1 MDTGDASCDPL
12 TALIT
17 PLGWRRPC
25 GRGGVGALGRG
36 RRRGRRAGHRAS
48 WPMRVRE
55 HVALC
60 AVSTALAVAAAVPAG
75 IAATRPALRRLARPL
90 LFVANVGQSV
100 PTIAVL
106 ALAFSVTGIGFRT
119 AVIGLWAYSLLPVLR
134 NTVAGLAGVDPA
146 MVEAARGMGM
156 SPAQVLRRVELPLA
170 WPVIVAGIR
179 TAAVVNV
186 GTAALATFVGAGGL
200 GDLIT
205 VGLDNQR
212 DRILY
217 TGAALTALLALA
229 VDWAIGHPRRVPETG
244 PGGRLQVWRRL
255 PSPTRRRRN
264 VDPQSGR
271 ARAGPQRDGG
281 GPGHGQRGRRGT
293 RAQDATGRE
302 DVRQAA
308 EEYVTERGRR
318 RHRELQGPGA
328 RGLTRETIRPRSGPP
343 GPGARRRSARP

>member
-1 MDTGDASCDPL
+1 MRPSWRL
-12 TALIT
+12 LIT
-17 PLGWRRPC
+17 PLALAAVAVGVVVWAH
-25 GRGGVGALGRG
+25 RGADAAEVGVLATGQLALRI
-36 RRRGRRAGHRAS
+36 RQ
-48 WPMRVRE
+48 

-60 AVSTALAVAAAVPAG
+60 AVSTGLAVAAAVPAG
-75 IAATRPALRRLARPL
+75 VAATRPGLRRLAPPL

-146 MVEAARGMGM
+146 IVEAARGMGM
-156 SPAQVLRRVELPLA
+156 SPAQVLLRVELPLA
-170 WPVIVAGIR
+170 WPVLVAGIR

-200 GDLIT
+200 GALIT

-229 VDWAIGHPRRVPETG
+229 VDWAIATLAELTLR
-244 PGGRLQVWRRL
+244 PGR
-255 PSPTRRRRN
+255 
-264 VDPQSGR
+264 
-271 ARAGPQRDGG
+271 
-281 GPGHGQRGRRGT
+281 
-293 RAQDATGRE
+293 
-302 DVRQAA
+302 
-308 EEYVTERGRR
+308 
-318 RHRELQGPGA
+318 
-328 RGLTRETIRPRSGPP
+328 
-343 GPGARRRSARP
+343 

>member
-1 MDTGDASCDPL
+1 MKQSLRLA
-12 TALIT
+12 IT
-17 PLGWRRPC
+17 PVLLVAGFV
-25 GRGGVGALGRG
+25 GVILWAQRGALGAE
-36 RRRGRRAGHRAS
+36 AGVLATGTVVLRI
-48 WPMRVRE
+48 RE
-55 HVALC
+55 HLALC
-60 AVSTALAVAAAVPAG
+60 AVSTALAVATAVPAG
-75 IAATRPALRRLARPL
+75 VAATRPGLRRLAPPL

-146 MVEAARGMGM
+146 VTEAARGMGM

-170 WPVIVAGIR
+170 WPVLVAGIR

-200 GDLIT
+200 GALIT

-229 VDWAIGHPRRVPETG
+229 VDWAVAT
-244 PGGRLQVWRRL
+244 LASL
-255 PSPTRRRRN
+255 TRR
-264 VDPQSGR
+264 
-271 ARAGPQRDGG
+271 
-281 GPGHGQRGRRGT
+281 
-293 RAQDATGRE
+293 
-302 DVRQAA
+302 
-308 EEYVTERGRR
+308 
-318 RHRELQGPGA
+318 
-328 RGLTRETIRPRSGPP
+328 
-343 GPGARRRSARP
+343 

>member
-1 MDTGDASCDPL
+1 MRRHLRLVATPVVLVAAAMAVVVWAHTGADVAE
-12 TALIT
+12 
-17 PLGWRRPC
+17 LGVLRT
-25 GRGGVGALGRG
+25 GRLWV
-36 RRRGRRAGHRAS
+36 
-48 WPMRVRE
+48 RVRE
-55 HVALC
+55 HIALC
-60 AVSTALAVAAAVPAG
+60 AVSTALAVAVAVPAG
-75 IAATRPALRRLARPL
+75 VAATRPGLRRLAPPL

-146 MVEAARGMGM
+146 VVEAARGMGM

-170 WPVIVAGIR
+170 WPVLVAGVR

-200 GDLIT
+200 GALIT

-229 VDWAIGHPRRVPETG
+229 VDWAV
-244 PGGRLQVWRRL
+244 
-255 PSPTRRRRN
+255 
-264 VDPQSGR
+264 
-271 ARAGPQRDGG
+271 
-281 GPGHGQRGRRGT
+281 
-293 RAQDATGRE
+293 ATL
-302 DVRQAA
+302 A
-308 EEYVTERGRR
+308 ELT
-318 RHRELQGPGA
+318 A
-328 RGLTRETIRPRSGPP
+328 RGSR
-343 GPGARRRSARP
+343 

>member
-1 MDTGDASCDPL
+1 
-12 TALIT
+12 
-17 PLGWRRPC
+17 
-25 GRGGVGALGRG
+25 V
-36 RRRGRRAGHRAS
+36 RRGRRLALPPLLLCAATVGVVLRAHRGADVS
-48 WPMRVRE
+48 ELGVLATGRLALRVRE

-75 IAATRPALRRLARPL
+75 VAATRPGLRRLASPL

-119 AVIGLWAYSLLPVLR
+119 AGIGLWAYSLLPVLR

-146 MVEAARGMGM
+146 VVEAARGMGM

-170 WPVIVAGIR
+170 WPVVVAGIR

-200 GDLIT
+200 GTLIT

-229 VDWAIGHPRRVPETG
+229 VDWAIVALAELGRSRR
-244 PGGRLQVWRRL
+244 
-255 PSPTRRRRN
+255 
-264 VDPQSGR
+264 
-271 ARAGPQRDGG
+271 
-281 GPGHGQRGRRGT
+281 
-293 RAQDATGRE
+293 
-302 DVRQAA
+302 
-308 EEYVTERGRR
+308 
-318 RHRELQGPGA
+318 
-328 RGLTRETIRPRSGPP
+328 
-343 GPGARRRSARP
+343 